1 MKLTRFPILTP
12 SWMIIFMLIL
22 HHEFKKAMLET
33 FQAKYGG
40 SKKNS
45 RRSRLC
51 SGPKMAILAILKP
64 EALIFVPCT
73 S

>member
-1 MKLTRFPILTP
+1 MKIARFPILTP
-12 SWMIIFMLIL
+12 LDGIL
-22 HHEFKKAMLET
+22 HHEFKKAILET

-40 SKKNS
+40 LKKNS
-45 RRSRLC
+45 RRLTLC